1 MFPWKSV
8 DGGRLTLTFLGT
20 AALFSKYHLDK
31 EHRMAS
37 ESRRPTLRSIAA
49 ACDVSVAAVSR
60 ILSKDPSF
68 SAREEVRT
76 RVLEEASRQNYKP
89 NVTARNL
96 RKGRTGII
104 GVFCRT
110 GAGTSAAESPYL
122 TGIEHR
128 LAHSTKET
136 FYQFVGTDGMPERP
150 LPFRF
155 DAAIFLQAVPAHLGR
170 QLHAM
175 GIPFV
180 CVNTRVEGSAL
191 GLLPDE
197 RQGAGIALGHL
208 RSLGHRRV
216 AYLNAFPRHGDHF
229 SVETRHGAIVD
240 HCMTMGLDLV
250 AGHDIPPASNDL
262 SSTLDKLVREERATA
277 VIAYNFMVA
286 VLLVRAAHTSGI
298 SIPEELSVVSFDDA
312 YPLGSLYPAVT
323 VVGVAAEEAG
333 KRGAE
338 AALQLANG
346 SPAPEEGISL
356 LDYHLIPRESTAPPP

>member
-1 MFPWKSV
+1 
-8 DGGRLTLTFLGT
+8 
-20 AALFSKYHLDK
+20 
-31 EHRMAS
+31 MAS
-37 ESRRPTLRSIAA
+37 ESKRPTLRSIAD

-104 GVFCRT
+104 GVFCRA

-122 TGIEHR
+122 TGIEYR
-128 LAHSTKET
+128 LAHSTRET
-136 FYQFVGTDGMPERP
+136 FYQFVDTDGMPERP

-170 QLHAM
+170 QLRAM
-175 GIPFV
+175 RIPFV

-191 GLLPDE
+191 SLLPDE
-197 RQGAGIALGHL
+197 RQGAGIALSHL

-250 AGHDIPPASNDL
+250 AGHDIPLASNDL

-298 SIPEELSVVSFDDA
+298 SIPGELSVVSFDDA